1 MGYTHMHVRS
11 LIPTSKNNTNN
22 TNNKTDKVD
31 DIIFSCPVIEK
42 TDKLD
47 ETPAIE
53 ESEKI
58 IEQIQEEPKNEK
70 VYGEPVKKEVKP
82 KKTGSTSKKSK
93 K

>member
-11 LIPTSKNNTNN
+11 LIPASKNN

-31 DIIFSCPVIEK
+31 DIVFSCPVIEEP
-42 TDKLD
+42 DKLD
-47 ETPAIE
+47 ETPAVE

-58 IEQIQEEPKNEK
+58 IEQLQEEPKDEK
-70 VYGEPVKKEVKP
+70 VYGEPVKKEVQP
-82 KKTGSTSKKSK
+82 KKTRTTSKKSK

>member
-11 LIPTSKNNTNN
+11 LIPTSKNN

-42 TDKLD
+42 IDKLD

-70 VYGEPVKKEVKP
+70 VYGEPVKKEDKP